1 MVRSDS
7 IRMHELTFCGQVK
20 SWCDALF
27 AQHAE
32 WPFDRAEIEE
42 RGRGNNKRADLRI
55 YDRDHQGPILSGEA
69 KMPGTPEGRSPYD
82 PALMQDAYQKA
93 DNIQC
98 PYFFTWN
105 VNTFVLFDR
114 SRWDVPMIDRS
125 VQQWDLQ
132 DFGLHLTDAE
142 DCASP
147 QIQSAIREKLL
158 PRIFSH
164 FAGILT
170 GKLVNWQMP
179 PEDVFVRSLETH
191 LDWPVVGTRDYLAAR
206 SETDEPF
213 ATRLREWM
221 TGDMGWTVD
230 PTNAQAWSEVL
241 LRAARSLCYVFSNRA
256 IFYEALRARYPTT
269 LSPLAMPGGK
279 KPPAKIYDYFRR
291 RFETAIRAS
300 GDYEPILQANDWAS
314 SLVLESPKAR
324 QGWKGL
330 LKILPDYDFSE
341 IPSDML
347 GRIFQ
352 KLISPEERRKFGQFF
367 TDIDLVD
374 LINAFCI
381 RRAGDLVLDPACGS
395 GSFLVR
401 AYHRKAWLSGQK
413 GGGRRHEDHDKTHQQ
428 LLRELFGC
436 DIAYFPAHLAT
447 LNLAS
452 RRITDEENYPYVA
465 RRNFFEVAQER
476 DVFCRIPRPG
486 TRGQQVREQI
496 GVPLPDL
503 DAVVGNP
510 PYLRQEQIPRLAET
524 KPRKGEAHATYQSRL
539 QQTKEVVTDLC
550 STLWPGLK
558 LSGRSDLHCYFWPV
572 ATAIIK
578 EGGYFGFLTSSSWLD
593 VEYGFALQKWIL
605 KNFRLLAVI
614 ESLDEPWFEDARVK
628 TAVTILQRS
637 ADPKKRD
644 ANRVKFVR
652 LKRPLAEI
660 LGPREEGDEAARQN
674 AAERLRDLIE
684 KTKTEYEDERL
695 RIICIPQARLWEEGV
710 KAGALLKG
718 APPSEDSDEAEDAES
733 DSETA
738 AMESFAGDYAAGK
751 WGRFLRAPDLYFR
764 LMREYAHRFVK
775 LGEIAEIRFGIKSGC
790 DAFFMP
796 RDVTDEILRQVAEDG
811 RLWRDL
817 GLMTPCKIAEVEKG
831 KVRIV
836 RAGDTTLHPIEAKYL
851 RPEVHSLMQVD
862 RPVVRAK
869 DLDRVV
875 LWVSEPLHK
884 LAGTYV
890 AKYIRWGAKQTFQ
903 SSKSK
908 AVHVPQRSTC
918 ASRSLWYDLT
928 GAATGIAF
936 WPMAQQ
942 YRHFAPENPDVLL
955 CNHRMF
961 YINGRSLSQEEC
973 RALVAILNST
983 MIAYFKTF
991 YGRYT
996 GTEGSLDTEVLD
1008 VNLME
1013 VPDPRDAQQALLT
1026 RLQKALRAI
1035 QARAVGHLVE
1045 SALMDCHTAD
1055 EVMKAARTPLVLSE
1069 ELRQPDRRELDDAVL
1084 ELIGVESASDRAALL
1099 EELYRETAS
1108 HYRRIRIVEVQKME
1122 QRAGGRARR
1131 FSPQDLAVS
1140 IWDSLSE
1147 DEKGPPV
1154 NEWLLQKPGR
1164 TESVTIPEGRPFAFG
1179 PDHMLH
1185 PCGVDFKVAKHTT
1198 QMDYAS
1204 PEQAALVTRL
1214 ALLDVRGE
1222 VRVPADAK
1230 VCRRI
1235 LHELQARLAAAEGR
1249 FAEVAA
1255 SRTGTERL
1263 QHRTAE
1269 LLMQWYIHGRAG
1281 RDSPPP

>member
-20 SWCDALF
+20 SWCDDLF
-27 AQHAE
+27 RQHPE

-206 SETDEPF
+206 CETDEPF

-230 PTNAQAWSEVL
+230 PTNAQAWAEVL

-486 TRGQQVREQI
+486 SRGQQVREQI

-524 KPRKGEAHATYQSRL
+524 KHRKGEAHATYQSRL

-572 ATAIIK
+572 ATALLK

-605 KNFRLLAVI
+605 QNFRLVAVI
-614 ESLDEPWFEDARVK
+614 ESVDEPWFEDARIK
-628 TAVTILQRS
+628 TAVTILQRCT
-637 ADPKKRD
+637 DLKKRN
-644 ANRVKFVR
+644 ANLVKFVR
-652 LKRPLAEI
+652 LQRPLAEI
-660 LGPREEGDEAARQN
+660 LGPREEGDEAAHQK

-684 KTKTEYEDERL
+684 KTKTDYEDDRL
-695 RIICIPQARLWEEGV
+695 RIICVPQNRLWEEGV
-710 KAGALLKG
+710 KAGALLKDATPALEPAEEEADD
-718 APPSEDSDEAEDAES
+718 APAEVPAP
-733 DSETA
+733 T
-738 AMESFAGDYAAGK
+738 FAGDYVAGK

-836 RAGDTTLHPIEAKYL
+836 RAGDGTLHPIEAKYL

-875 LWVSEPLHK
+875 LWVDKPLAE
-884 LAGTYV
+884 LGGTYV

-908 AVHVPQRSTC
+908 AVPVPQRSTC
-918 ASRSLWYDLT
+918 AARPLWYDLT
-928 GAATGIAF
+928 GDQGGIAL

-942 YRHFAPENPDVLL
+942 YRHIIPANPQALV
-955 CNHRMF
+955 CNHNLF
-961 YINGRSLSQEEC
+961 YVSAPGLSEPQQET
-973 RALVAILNST
+973 LPAILNST
-983 MIAYFKTF
+983 LVALMKTY
-991 YGRYT
+991 YGRYA
-996 GTEGSLDTEVLD
+996 GTEGNLKTEVVD
-1008 VNLME
+1008 VNLLD
-1013 VPDPRDAQQALLT
+1013 VPDPRGADPAV
-1026 RLQKALRAI
+1026 LQDLAKALASI
-1035 QARAVGHLVE
+1035 QKRPIGHLVE
-1045 SALMDCHTAD
+1045 EAFMQCHTA
-1055 EVMKAARTPLVLSE
+1055 EHVRELAERPLSLSE
-1069 ELRQPDRRELDDAVL
+1069 ELQQPDRRALDDSVL
-1084 ELIGVESASDRAALL
+1084 RLLGVTDAKERSALL
-1099 EELYRETAS
+1099 EELYRETAA

-1131 FSPQDLAVS
+1131 FTPQDLAVT
-1140 IWDSLSE
+1140 IWDSLSPE
-1147 DEKGPPV
+1147 ERGPPV
-1154 NEWLLQKPGR
+1154 SEWVAEQPGR
-1164 TESVTIPEGRPFAFG
+1164 LETVDIPEGKPRVYG
-1179 PDHMLH
+1179 PENMLH
-1185 PCGVDFKVAKHTT
+1185 PCGIDFKVGSHTRK
-1198 QMDYAS
+1198 MDYAS
-1204 PEQAALVTRL
+1204 PEQAALVARL
-1214 ALLDVRGE
+1214 AALDVRGK
-1222 VRVPADAK
+1222 VPVPTDAK
-1230 VCRRI
+1230 ASRRV
-1235 LHELQARLAAAEGR
+1235 LHELQARLAAAEAR

-1263 QHRTAE
+1263 QNRTAE
-1269 LLMQWYIHGRAG
+1269 LLMQWFIHGKRG
-1281 RDSPPP
+1281 D

>member
-20 SWCDALF
+20 SWCDYLF
-27 AQHAE
+27 RQHPE

-69 KMPGTPEGRSPYD
+69 KMPGTPEGRTPYD

-142 DCASP
+142 DCALP
-147 QIQSAIREKLL
+147 EVQSAIREKHL
-158 PRIFSH
+158 PRIFSY

-256 IFYEALRARYPTT
+256 IFYEALRARYPTA

-367 TDIDLVD
+367 TDTDLVD

-381 RRAGDLVLDPACGS
+381 RRAADLVLDPACGS

-605 KNFRLLAVI
+605 KNFRLVTVI

-637 ADPKKRD
+637 ADQKKRD
-644 ANRVKFVR
+644 ANLVKFVR

-660 LGPREEGDEAARQN
+660 LGPREEGDEAARQS
-674 AAERLRDLIE
+674 AAEGLRDLIE
-684 KTKTEYEDERL
+684 KTKTDYEDDRL
-695 RIICIPQARLWEEGV
+695 RVICVPQSRLWEEGV

-718 APPSEDSDEAEDAES
+718 A
-733 DSETA
+733 TA
-738 AMESFAGDYAAGK
+738 ALEPAEEEADDAPAEVPAPTFAGDYVAGK

-764 LMREYAHRFVK
+764 LMREYANRFVK

-796 RDVTDEILRQVAEDG
+796 RDVTDEILRKVAEEG
-811 RLWRDL
+811 CLWRDL

-836 RAGDTTLHPIEAKYL
+836 RAGDNTLHPIEPKYL

-875 LWVSEPLHK
+875 LWVSKPLAQ
-884 LAGTYV
+884 LGGTYV
-890 AKYIRWGAKQTFQ
+890 AKYIRWGAKHTFE

-908 AVHVPQRSTC
+908 AVPVPRRSTC
-918 ASRSLWYDLT
+918 AARPLWYDLT
-928 GAATGIAF
+928 GGERGTAF
-936 WPMAQQ
+936 WPKAQQ
-942 YRHFAPENPDVLL
+942 YRHIIAQNIEGLICNCNLYDVLPLPTLKAIEASAL
-955 CNHRMF
+955 C
-961 YINGRSLSQEEC
+961 
-973 RALVAILNST
+973 AILNT
-983 MIAYFKTF
+983 TLVALLKTY
-991 YGRYT
+991 YGRFA
-996 GTEGSLDTEVLD
+996 GTEGNLKTEIVD
-1008 VNLME
+1008 VNLLD
-1013 VPDPRDAQQALLT
+1013 VPDPRGAPPALLT

-1035 QARAVGHLVE
+1035 QGRAVGHLVE

-1055 EVMKAARTPLVLSE
+1055 EVMKAARIPLGLSE
-1069 ELRQPDRRELDDAVL
+1069 ELRRPDRRELDDAVL

-1147 DEKGPPV
+1147 EEKGPPLQ
-1154 NEWLLQKPGR
+1154 EWLAQQPGP
-1164 TESVTIPEGRPFAFG
+1164 TESATIPEGRPVAFG

-1204 PEQAALVTRL
+1204 PEQAALIARL
-1214 ALLDVRGE
+1214 AALDLRGQ
-1222 VRVPADAK
+1222 VSVPADAK
-1230 VCRRI
+1230 VCRRV
-1235 LHELQARLAAAEGR
+1235 LHELVARLAAAETR

-1263 QHRTAE
+1263 QQRTAE
-1269 LLMQWYIHGRAG
+1269 LLIQWFIHGKRG
-1281 RDSPPP
+1281 N